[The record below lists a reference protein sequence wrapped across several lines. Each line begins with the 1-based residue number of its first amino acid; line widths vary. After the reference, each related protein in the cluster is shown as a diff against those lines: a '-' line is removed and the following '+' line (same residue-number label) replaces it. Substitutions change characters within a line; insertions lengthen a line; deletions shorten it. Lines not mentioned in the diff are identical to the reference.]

1 MKKVFDSIEDRSGGG
16 NLDVPTQ
23 EIGALSCVVYIQ
35 ELGGVL
41 TILNKLRS
49 ADALT
54 SMYILGVHGG
64 SGNGKQTV
72 GFNIFAQTIRFSFT
86 IAATNDLRIIMFD
99 EPIKPFGSWVLAS
112 ANPNIGAG
120 ANTTPFT
127 NMAIGAYSA
136 ISVHVSSL
144 DTGLTETTVNRA
156 GLGVL
161 SVQESV
167 INSGLSLTQPPHIIT
182 QGVTFTLLIRNSG
195 GAAGNFPTHIVGYF

>member
-16 NLDVPTQ
+16 NLDILTQ

-35 ELGGVL
+35 ELGGLL

-54 SMYILGVHGG
+54 GMYIVGVHGG
-64 SGNGKQTV
+64 TGNGKQTV
-72 GFNIFAQTIRFSFT
+72 GFNIFAHTIRFSFT

-120 ANTTPFT
+120 ADTTPFT
-127 NMAIGAYSA
+127 NMAIGAYRD
-136 ISVHVSSL
+136 ISVHVGNAQ
-144 DTGLTETTVNRA
+144 TGRMEVVISRA
-156 GLGVL
+156 GLSTRYGQKTPTAGFADPVEP
-161 SVQESV
+161 VHKY
-167 INSGLSLTQPPHIIT
+167 PH
-182 QGVTFTLLIRNSG
+182 GSTFTLQIFNTSG
-195 GAAGNFPTHIVGYF
+195 GAANYPTHVIGYF